1 MKTVTAQE
9 LKKIIALEQN
19 FLLLDVRE
27 DFEHEHFNI
36 GGSLMPI
43 VTVLQNLQQ
52 IPTDIPVVFYCQKG
66 ICNVIVIQKLEEG
79 YGYTNLI
86 NLAGGMKA
94 SKSETVQ

>member
-9 LKKIIALEQN
+9 LKKIIALEQD

-36 GGSLMPI
+36 GGSLMPMG
-43 VTVLQNLQQ
+43 TVLQNLQQ

-66 ICNVIVIQKLEEG
+66 IRNVIVI
-79 YGYTNLI
+79 
-86 NLAGGMKA
+86 
-94 SKSETVQ
+94 